1 MLFSFHS
8 RYYFAIG
15 LGECLGFGV
24 HAPGLP
30 TEFPIRR
37 TLCSGI
43 TLVTS
48 STGLSPSAAP
58 CSKGLRFWTVGWTR
72 APHLHAVDPHGFGLP
87 CSVFDRLY
95 SRNHDCFLFLCL
107 LRCFNSAGTLSLMRM
122 ALRPGGPI
130 RQSSVHR
137 LLAPTRG
144 NIAAWH
150 DLHRLPSRAI
160 PHLVCSNTTEVEL
173 DVRLISTFCL
183 VQAAYAMSED
193 SDCPHRLRA
202 LIAAVEPGVCRV
214 A

>member
-1 MLFSFHS
+1 LLPAFGRSSLSCPYSLLPDGFTSFHLPSGVLFSFHS

-43 TLVTS
+43 TLVPST
-48 STGLSPSAAP
+48 TGLSPSSAP
-58 CSKGLRFWTVGWTR
+58 CSKGLRIWTVGWTR

-107 LRCFNSAGTLSLMRM
+107 LRCFNSAGYLSHK
-122 ALRPGGPI
+122 AND
-130 RQSSVHR
+130 
-137 LLAPTRG
+137 LAVRRS
-144 NIAAWH
+144 H
-150 DLHRLPSRAI
+150 SAI
-160 PHLVCSNTTEVEL
+160 PGSSAPC
-173 DVRLISTFCL
+173 
-183 VQAAYAMSED
+183 AY
-193 SDCPHRLRA
+193 PW
-202 LIAAVEPGVCRV
+202 
-214 A
+214 

>member
-1 MLFSFHS
+1 MPPVFRRNFQSAVLFALASPS
-8 RYYFAIG
+8 SYCYG
-15 LGECLGFGV
+15 
-24 HAPGLP
+24 
-30 TEFPIRR
+30 T
-37 TLCSGI
+37 I
-43 TLVTS
+43 TLFGAPFQGTS
-48 STGLSPSAAP
+48 HSNGRVDPGPTSPCGL
-58 CSKGLRFWTVGWTR
+58 
-72 APHLHAVDPHGFGLP
+72 PHGFGLP

-173 DVRLISTFCL
+173 DVSIDFDFLLS
-183 VQAAYAMSED
+183 
-193 SDCPHRLRA
+193 
-202 LIAAVEPGVCRV
+202 PGCVCNVR
-214 A
+214 